1 MLTMQIQP
9 SKVNKILFFFTLFL
23 VCTLNVQAKNYVVSI
38 GIADYPGKD
47 VDLRLSATDA
57 ITMKELYEKNGDAE
71 VVVYT
76 NEQARI
82 DIIRNVANEMFSKAS
97 AADAITFF
105 FSGHGVPG
113 SFICYDGVLKYEEL
127 TSIMS
132 KSLANT
138 KMVFADACF
147 AGKARQEDSVDDG
160 GNKAVNVLFFL
171 SSRSNETSEERKHGW
186 KNSLFTGYLERGLRG
201 GADINKDR
209 TITAREL
216 FLFVSKGV
224 AEQSRQKQHPVMW
237 GKFDDNMPIM
247 SWKKKK

>member
-1 MLTMQIQP
+1 MMLIR
-9 SKVNKILFFFTLFL
+9 LFNMKRLICLFALFL
-23 VCTLNVQAKNYVVSI
+23 ACMLYLQAKNYVVCV
-38 GIADYPGKD
+38 GIADYPGTNS
-47 VDLRLSATDA
+47 DLHLSATDA
-57 ITMKELYEKNGDAE
+57 MTMKELYEKNGDAE
-71 VVVYT
+71 IVVYT
-76 NEQARI
+76 NEQAKVS
-82 DIIRNVANEMFSKAS
+82 IIQNTANELFSKAS

-113 SFICYDGVLKYEEL
+113 CFICYDGVLKYKEL

-160 GNKAVNVLFFL
+160 GNKADNVLFFL
-171 SSRSNETSEERKHGW
+171 SSRSNETSAERKFGW

-201 GADINKDR
+201 GADNNKDR

-237 GKFDDNMPIM
+237 GKFDDNMPVM

>member
-1 MLTMQIQP
+1 
-9 SKVNKILFFFTLFL
+9 
-23 VCTLNVQAKNYVVSI
+23 
-38 GIADYPGKD
+38 
-47 VDLRLSATDA
+47 
-57 ITMKELYEKNGDAE
+57 MKELYEKNGDVE
-71 VVVYT
+71 VVAYT
-76 NEQARI
+76 NEQAKVS
-82 DIIRNVANEMFSKAS
+82 IILHAANELFSKAS

-113 SFICYDGVLKYEEL
+113 CFICYDGVLKYKEL
-127 TSIMS
+127 VGIMS

-147 AGKARQEDSVDDG
+147 AGKARQEDSADDG
-160 GNKAVNVLFFL
+160 QNKADNVLFFL
-171 SSRSNETSEERKHGW
+171 SSRSNETSAERKFGW

-237 GKFDDNMPIM
+237 GKFDDNMPVMI
-247 SWKKKK
+247 WKKKK